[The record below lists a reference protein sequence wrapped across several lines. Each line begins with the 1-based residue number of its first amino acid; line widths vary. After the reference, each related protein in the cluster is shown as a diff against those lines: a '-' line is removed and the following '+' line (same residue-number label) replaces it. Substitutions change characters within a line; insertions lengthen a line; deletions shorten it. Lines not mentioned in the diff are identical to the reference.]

1 MFFDEDL
8 SDYFGTRSVAVEE
21 KINECVDAAR
31 RGETSVEIDTGDLTE
46 SEIARLEREVRRRIG
61 NK

>member
-1 MFFDEDL
+1 MFFDEEL
-8 SDYFGTRSVAVEE
+8 SDYLGTRSVAVED

-46 SEIARLEREVRRRIG
+46 SEIAHLKREVRRRIE
-61 NK
+61 NE